1 MNVQFLLLKVT
12 SEGVE
17 ELDNEYTVD
26 YQFTALRGEQ
36 VIKGNF
42 YLKDN
47 IHDTTFTL
55 DVKRLVVVYAAT
67 VCHICGELPAKK
79 KGRKTVYKLPS

>member
-17 ELDNEYTVD
+17 ELDDEYTDD

-79 KGRKTVYKLPS
+79 IATPLKKLPPS